1 LRYRSA
7 ASIHK
12 GHLYS
17 PNVGQRVATVLEV
30 PTVVLLQV
38 ADGPLLGLHLAGGQQ
53 LRVAGVRGGEG
64 GGRRRGQPVVGGDA
78 DAAAVLGAILGGG
91 AAGGAAGGQGLVRVA
106 ADDSGG
112 RRGAAR
118 RSDGCKDDA
127 RPAGLVRLAEL

>member
-1 LRYRSA
+1 V
-7 ASIHK
+7 

-78 DAAAVLGAILGGG
+78 DAAAVLGAVLGGG
-91 AAGGAAGGQGLVRVA
+91 AAGFFLQGVGLNQ
-106 ADDSGG
+106 GNPEPMHG
-112 RRGAAR
+112 
-118 RSDGCKDDA
+118 RSD
-127 RPAGLVRLAEL
+127 E